1 MPDQSPCIEETKG
14 ITPGGRRLALCM
26 TQEEADALLHL
37 LLHAAPSP
45 QVPGEMTERLLIRV
59 AEVQRE
65 FARGPEAESARSPK
79 MTGSNHINVAR
90 RRIRPRR
97 GRSGESP
104 RR

>member
-1 MPDQSPCIEETKG
+1 MPDQSPCLEETNE
-14 ITPGGRRLALCM
+14 ITPGVRQLALCM

-65 FARGPEAESARSPK
+65 FARGPEAASARPQK
-79 MTGSNHINVAR
+79 IAGSNNINVAR